1 METFPASENYPASE
15 NRDEKIE
22 AVMVGGRGGGEAPT
36 TCRVRKSIWFEIA
49 HTAKVEVV
57 GVPGKGNLFYFCL
70 LAL

>member
-1 METFPASENYPASE
+1 MRIILASK

-22 AVMVGGRGGGEAPT
+22 AVMEGGGGEEPPP
-36 TCRVRKSIWFEIA
+36 VLGKSIWFEIA

>member
-22 AVMVGGRGGGEAPT
+22 AVMVGGGAPT
-36 TCRVRKSIWFEIA
+36 TCRVGKSIWFEIA

>member
-1 METFPASENYPASE
+1 MRIILASQ

-22 AVMVGGRGGGEAPT
+22 AVKVGEGAPT
-36 TCRVRKSIWFEIA
+36 TYRVGKSIWFEIA
-49 HTAKVEVV
+49 HTAKVGVVEV